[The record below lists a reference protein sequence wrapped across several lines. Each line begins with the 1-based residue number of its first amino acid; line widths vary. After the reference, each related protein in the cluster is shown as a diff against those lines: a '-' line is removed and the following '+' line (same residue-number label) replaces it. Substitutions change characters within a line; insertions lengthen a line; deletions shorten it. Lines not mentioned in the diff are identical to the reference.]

1 MLKSPITDTRIKTMN
16 KFEKKVSNAFG
27 GAEVS
32 QFDSKQLF
40 IVSGDLLV
48 SYLTIIGLKVG
59 DKWQVTTQKYSPT
72 TSKQTTQFCNR
83 RPSERI
89 PEERLQELLK
99 QRNNQ
104 I

>member
-1 MLKSPITDTRIKTMN
+1 MN
-16 KFEKKVSNAFG
+16 KFEKRVSNYFG

-32 QFDSKQLF
+32 QFGSKQLF
-40 IVSGDLLV
+40 IVSGNLLV

-59 DKWQVTTQKYSPT
+59 DKWQVTTQKYSTT

-83 RPSERI
+83 RPSSERI

>member
-1 MLKSPITDTRIKTMN
+1 MN
-16 KFEKKVSNAFG
+16 KFEQRVSNYFG

-32 QFDSKQLF
+32 QIDRKRLF

-59 DKWQVTTQKYSPT
+59 DKWRVSTQKYSPT

>member
-1 MLKSPITDTRIKTMN
+1 MN
-16 KFEKKVSNAFG
+16 KIEKKVSDVFR

-32 QFDSKQLF
+32 QIDGKQLF

-59 DKWQVTTQKYSPT
+59 DKWLVTTKKYSIT
-72 TSKQTTQFCNR
+72 TSRQTTQFCNR
-83 RPSERI
+83 QASSERI
-89 PEERLQELLK
+89 PQERLQELLK